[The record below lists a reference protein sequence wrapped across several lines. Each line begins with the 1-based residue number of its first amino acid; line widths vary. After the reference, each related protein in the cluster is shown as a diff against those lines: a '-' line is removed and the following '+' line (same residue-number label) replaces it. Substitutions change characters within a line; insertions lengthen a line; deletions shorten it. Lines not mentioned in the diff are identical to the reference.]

1 MLIEICGGIAS
12 GKTTLCK
19 SIAALCGS
27 AVHEDFQKNPFL
39 DFFYKEQKRFSFE
52 TEVTFLLQHYH
63 SIKIAS
69 KSCPTICDFSL
80 VQDLAYADTNLIGA
94 RHKIFCSI
102 EIELRAEIGLP
113 DLLIYLTC
121 PSSVLLERVLSRNR
135 DVEKGITIEYL
146 NALNSALEHRVKKI
160 KKTTNIVVIDSH
172 SIDFREMMPQI
183 PELEKILQVHL
194 KV

>member
-1 MLIEICGGIAS
+1 MIIEICGGIAS

-19 SIAALCGS
+19 SISALGGS
-27 AVHEDFQKNPFL
+27 AAYENFQKNPFL
-39 DFFYKEQKRFSFE
+39 DFFYKDQKRFSFE

-69 KSCPTICDFSL
+69 KACPIICDFSL
-80 VQDLAYADTNLIGA
+80 VQDLAYADANLIGA

-102 EIELRAEIGLP
+102 EKELRAEIGLP

-121 PSSVLLERVLSRNR
+121 PSSVLLERIRSRNR
-135 DVEKGITIEYL
+135 DAEKGITIGYL
-146 NALNSALEHRVKKI
+146 NALNSALEHRVRKI
-160 KKTTNIVVIDSH
+160 KKLSNIVVIDSY
-172 SIDFREMMPQI
+172 SIDFRDMMPQI
-183 PELEKILQVHL
+183 PELEKILQMYP